1 LYIITTFPS
10 LKIDIENYPAVKQH
24 LLSFGYDRLKQTGE
38 PGARK
43 KTQNKW
49 FETQDS
55 ISYWDDFSK
64 QKIVW
69 GELSDTP
76 KFVFEKNGEYVSE
89 ASTFLMTGE
98 SLIFLVGYLN
108 SKLSKYCFSK
118 IGTTTG
124 VGTIQWKKF
133 TILQLPVP
141 KFSPIRKYE
150 YEKLVEQALIMKN
163 DKGGVTSISNKL
175 DNMLYEDFEFSQEEV
190 AFIETIAGTP

>member
-1 LYIITTFPS
+1 
-10 LKIDIENYPAVKQH
+10 LKNLEYPGQH
-24 LLSFGYDRLKQTGE
+24 HWLELDNNLTLEKL
-38 PGARK
+38 
-43 KTQNKW
+43 
-49 FETQDS
+49 
-55 ISYWDDFSK
+55 DDFSK